1 MSLLSR
7 YERAAEGF
15 TDLFDRLTFVKYYV
29 KNMLKARKW
38 IIKDLVEDT
47 SLTKRQAKK
56 IVDGVIGILPK
67 LVEEDT
73 SIENGDRT
81 DPYSSLEYNLIIIYL
96 IRGNKS
102 YSQEVY
108 QCCDN
113 DLKLI
118 NEIANE
124 DKDSEE
130 WLTIAHQKRLNVL
143 IDKYMNSFDKIRESK
158 KYNGIWY

>member
-1 MSLLSR
+1 MT
-7 YERAAEGF
+7 EGL
-15 TDLFDRLTFVKYYV
+15 TDWLDRLTSVKDYV

-38 IIKDLVEDT
+38 IINGLVEDT
-47 SLTKRQAKK
+47 SLTKKQVKK
-56 IVDGVIGILPK
+56 IVDGVIELVPK
-67 LVEEDT
+67 WLEEDT

-81 DPYSSLEYNLIIIYL
+81 DPYSNLEYNLIIIYL

-108 QCCDN
+108 QYCDD

-118 NEIANE
+118 NEMVNE
-124 DKDSEE
+124 DDGREE
-130 WLTIAHQKRLNVL
+130 WLSIAHHKRLNVL
-143 IDKYMNSFDKIRESK
+143 IDKYMNRFDKHRESK